1 MLVLFFSY
9 NYFRIKY
16 PSFLFFS
23 LSPSSDRYTI
33 GKINVSDSDNFLAS
47 SNVFDVA
54 ERIGMFDP
62 SGTVEFDFA
71 QIFRSEGG
79 HALPGYPNHHLMRDR
94 RRWEVF
100 RVVAPSVYIDPYDK
114 HTWDDSDFTVPF
126 SIKPDHLLSERDVFR
141 IHRDTFQGTEFD
153 ISLSAITGPY
163 GDPFRGKLAA
173 PFNETVTE
181 FEGSF
186 ERSVSQLW
194 TSYTVRKKKDRRRDC
209 STSSSHS
216 CSSSCSFL
224 YLYLPPL
231 PPLFSLLLFSP
242 FPLLLLQAVSQSRD
256 FVPDSVGGRF
266 FFGPHSARTSLF
278 VPVYVNAGKLTNKL
292 PSVLEEG
299 SLLGYTQDS
308 FWWAV
313 TITANYAARFMSYN
327 LQRIDENQERLENE
341 MLRMAKEA
349 EEAAEKEEALVDALE
364 IIQTMQEEVSQF
376 AFDEW

>member
-1 MLVLFFSY
+1 M
-9 NYFRIKY
+9 
-16 PSFLFFS
+16 
-23 LSPSSDRYTI
+23 
-33 GKINVSDSDNFLAS
+33 
-47 SNVFDVA
+47 
-54 ERIGMFDP
+54 
-62 SGTVEFDFA
+62 
-71 QIFRSEGG
+71 
-79 HALPGYPNHHLMRDR
+79 
-94 RRWEVF
+94 
-100 RVVAPSVYIDPYDK
+100 
-114 HTWDDSDFTVPF
+114 
-126 SIKPDHLLSERDVFR
+126 
-141 IHRDTFQGTEFD
+141 
-153 ISLSAITGPY
+153 
-163 GDPFRGKLAA
+163 
-173 PFNETVTE
+173 
-181 FEGSF
+181 
-186 ERSVSQLW
+186 
-194 TSYTVRKKKDRRRDC
+194 
-209 STSSSHS
+209 
-216 CSSSCSFL
+216 
-224 YLYLPPL
+224 
-231 PPLFSLLLFSP
+231 LLFSP